1 MGRMTNCKEIEEYL
15 EIVQGGE
22 FPCCKEQKQLCGL
35 VERTFRE
42 EFLTIDQE
50 RLERYMGLQ
59 KYFGYYL
66 FPWEKFLFTLHNCV
80 YDAEGMLRWPDM
92 LAMIGR
98 GSGKNGYL
106 SFEDFALL
114 TQVNG
119 IQEYNID
126 IFANSEDQAKTTFM
140 DVYNILENNK
150 ARMSKHFK
158 WNLEEIKNLKT
169 NSVLRFRTSN
179 PKTKD
184 GGRPG
189 KVDFDEYHQYE
200 DYKTIEVAKTGL
212 GKKQHPRTT
221 IITTNGN
228 VRDGPLD
235 HLLSRAKGIL
245 AGEVPDNGLLPF
257 ICWLDKNEEVDDPRM
272 WHKANPSLR
281 YFPTLKKRMD
291 QEYADYVQDKLGN
304 SSFMTKRMNRQL
316 GETEDGVTKWDN
328 ILATAKEMPDLR
340 SCAGIGALDY
350 AKTDDFVAA
359 GILFEK
365 ENYWYWLTHSWVCR
379 QSRDWS
385 RIKFPIEEAQ
395 ARGYLTIVNGV
406 EVPPDLIADWFAERS
421 GEYNIVT
428 IAYDSFRHT
437 WVEKSLREAG
447 FDAEKDGR
455 NNIKL
460 IRPSDIMKTAPLITS
475 QFANQRIIWGENPL
489 MRWYA
494 NNAKQHLDARGN
506 VTYEKIEPKSRKT
519 DGFMAMVAAA
529 TQINSIQ
536 GWNETHEEEEME
548 VYIF

>member
-1 MGRMTNCKEIEEYL
+1 MGRMTNCKEIDEYL

-35 VERTFRE
+35 VERTFQE
-42 EFLTIDQE
+42 EFLVVDQE
-50 RLERYMGLQ
+50 QLERYMGFQ
-59 KYFGYYL
+59 KYFGYSL
-66 FPWEKFLFTLHNCV
+66 FPWEKFLFALHNCV
-80 YDAEGMLRWPDM
+80 YDAEGMLRWPEVF
-92 LAMIGR
+92 AMVGR

-114 TQVNG
+114 TPVNG

-150 ARMSKHFK
+150 TRMSKHFK

-169 NSVLRFRTSN
+169 NSTLRFRTSN

-235 HLLSRAKGIL
+235 HLLSRSEGVL
-245 AGEVPDNGLLPF
+245 AGKVPDNGLLPF
-257 ICWLDKNEEVDDPRM
+257 ICRLDKKEEVDEQRM

-281 YFPTLKKRMD
+281 YFPTLMKQMER
-291 QEYADYVQDKLGN
+291 EYADYVQDKLGN
-304 SSFMTKRMNRQL
+304 SSFMTKRMNRPL

-328 ILATAKEMPDLR
+328 ILATAKEMPDLKGC
-340 SCAGIGALDY
+340 SGIGALDY

-359 GILFEK
+359 GILFEI

-395 ARGYLTIVNGV
+395 AKGYLTIVNGV
-406 EVPPDLIADWFAERS
+406 EVPADLIAEWFAEM
-421 GEYNIVT
+421 GKKYNIVT

-437 WVEKSLREAG
+437 WVEKALRDVG
-447 FDAEKDGR
+447 FDADKDGR

-489 MRWYA
+489 MRWYT

-506 VTYEKIEPKSRKT
+506 ITYDKVEPKSRKT
-519 DGFMAMVAAA
+519 DGFMALVAAA

-536 GWNETHEEEEME
+536 GWNESNAEEEME
-548 VYIF
+548 VYTY